1 MSMRRVSFPIV
12 TPMFGLALHLLV
24 QLIILLLALC
34 LWLPSL
40 GWSMHSRSPLERLS
54 VRIGDFY
61 DAWKARQ

>member
-1 MSMRRVSFPIV
+1 
-12 TPMFGLALHLLV
+12 MFGLALHLLV